1 MCYKGAMTRDEV
13 LAKLRELKPWLEERG
28 IARVRLFGSYARDEA
43 RPDSDIDLLV
53 EFSKPIGLRFFELEN
68 ELGRRLGA
76 RVNLASEENLNRI
89 ILRNALADAV
99 DA

>member
-1 MCYKGAMTRDEV
+1 MTRDDI
-13 LAKLRELKPWLEERG
+13 LAKLRELKPWLESQG
-28 IARVRLFGSYARDEA
+28 VGRVRLFGSYARDEA

-53 EFSKPIGLRFFELEN
+53 DFSKPIGLKFFDLED

-76 RVNLASEENLNRI
+76 RVSFASEENLNRVI
-89 ILRNALADAV
+89 RKHALADAI

>member
-1 MCYKGAMTRDEV
+1 MNRDEV
-13 LAKLRELKPWLEERG
+13 LGKLRALKPWLQAQG

-53 EFSKPIGLRFFELEN
+53 DLNRALGLDLFRIEE
-68 ELGRRLGA
+68 ELGQKLGA
-76 RVNLASEENLNRI
+76 KVQMVTDAAMTNRI
-89 ILRNALADAV
+89 VRRHALADAI

>member
-1 MCYKGAMTRDEV
+1 MTRHEV
-13 LAKLRELKPWLEERG
+13 LGKLRALKPWLQEQG

-53 EFSKPIGLRFFELEN
+53 DLNRALGLDLFRIEE
-68 ELGRRLGA
+68 ELGQKLGA
-76 RVNLASEENLNRI
+76 KVQMVTDAAMTNRI
-89 ILRNALADAV
+89 VRRHALADAI

>member
-1 MCYKGAMTRDEV
+1 MTRDEV
-13 LAKLRELKPWLEERG
+13 LGKLRALKPWLQEQG

-53 EFSKPIGLRFFELEN
+53 DLNRALGLDFFRIEE
-68 ELGRRLGA
+68 ELGQKLGVKVQMVTDA
-76 RVNLASEENLNRI
+76 AMTNRI
-89 ILRNALADAV
+89 VRRHALADTI